1 MILVSELMAELLSE
15 LERGELTGTLTGTLR
30 VTPSPLHDS
39 LDAELV
45 GVAHDSRAVAPGVL
59 FACLRGAASDGHD
72 HASQAVASG
81 AVALLVDHELS
92 AVGSV
97 AQVVVDDTRRALGP
111 VSSLVYERPSRRLTT
126 VGITGTNGKT
136 TTAQLTAAIFEAN
149 GWPTGVVGTLHG
161 ARTTP
166 EAPELQQT
174 LATFID
180 EGASAAVL
188 EVSSHALALHR
199 VDGTEFDAVIFTNL
213 GRDHLDLHGS
223 TEEYFRAKAQLFD
236 PRFAPLALVNTDDP
250 YGRLLADVIAD
261 SDGIRVVELT
271 LDDVSDIEVST
282 SSHAYTWR
290 GHRVDVPIGGRF
302 NVMNSLSA
310 LVTAVELGIDA
321 EVAVAGLAR
330 VEAIPGRFESIA
342 DAATFG
348 FSVIVDYAHT
358 PDGLAEVLASA
369 RAVADPGSSVIVVF
383 GAGGERDRDKR
394 PEMGAVASRLADRI
408 VVTSDNPRM
417 EDPMD
422 IIGDI
427 LGGMNRDRNPGPT
440 GDPTSA
446 LLVEVDRRAAIAAA
460 LAGAQ
465 RGDVV
470 VIAGKGHER
479 TQDLGGRI
487 VEFDDRLV
495 ARELLAALS

>member
-1 MILVSELMAELLSE
+1 
-15 LERGELTGTLTGTLR
+15 
-30 VTPSPLHDS
+30 
-39 LDAELV
+39 
-45 GVAHDSRAVAPGVL
+45 
-59 FACLRGAASDGHD
+59 
-72 HASQAVASG
+72 
-81 AVALLVDHELS
+81 
-92 AVGSV
+92 
-97 AQVVVDDTRRALGP
+97 GP
-111 VSSLVYERPSRRLTT
+111 VSALVYERPSQRLTT

-149 GWPTGVVGTLHG
+149 GWTTGVVGTLHG

-174 LATFID
+174 LATFVD
-180 EGASAAVL
+180 EGATAAVL

-236 PRFAPLALVNTDDP
+236 IRFAPLALVNTDDP
-250 YGRLLADVIAD
+250 YGRLLADVIAGT
-261 SDGIRVVELT
+261 DGLRVVELS
-271 LDDVSDIEVST
+271 LDQVSDIEVTTST
-282 SSHAYTWR
+282 HSYTWR
-290 GHRVDVPIGGRF
+290 GHAVEVPIGGRF

-310 LVTAVELGIDA
+310 LVTAVELGVDPA
-321 EVAVAGLAR
+321 VAVAGLAT
-330 VEAIPGRFESIA
+330 VQAIPGRFESVG
-342 DAATFG
+342 DAATYG

-369 RAVADPGSSVIVVF
+369 RAVADPGSAVVVVF

-394 PEMGAVASRLADRI
+394 PEMGAIADRLADRV

-427 LGGMNRDRNPGPT
+427 LAGMNRDRNPGQT
-440 GDPTSA
+440 ADAASS
-446 LLVEVDRRAAIAAA
+446 LVVEVDRRAAIATA
-460 LAGAQ
+460 LSGAGP
-465 RGDVV
+465 GDVV

-487 VEFDDRLV
+487 IDFDDRLV
-495 ARELLAALS
+495 ARQLLEDLA